1 MEKLIIVGTST
12 TGKHVYEFIKYHN
25 LYDIIGFA
33 VNAKY
38 KTRDTFCNLPVYE
51 LENLNRECHGIR
63 FKVFIAMLW
72 NKLNK
77 ERKEVYQ
84 FCIKNNYQL
93 ANLISPL
100 AVIKSEIKG
109 NNCWIHDFVV
119 VQNDANI
126 GSDVFIMAHSLIGAD
141 TNIGDHCF
149 FAAKS
154 LLGGGSIVGEQSF
167 IGLNATIFDDT
178 KIGNK
183 CIIGACTAVKRNLP
197 DYSKCIT
204 ASDNNIIKQYNENE
218 IEDKLMFSKNVR

>member
-93 ANLISPL
+93 MQKIFFTI
-100 AVIKSEIKG
+100 VKSK
-109 NNCWIHDFVV
+109 
-119 VQNDANI
+119 
-126 GSDVFIMAHSLIGAD
+126 
-141 TNIGDHCF
+141 
-149 FAAKS
+149 
-154 LLGGGSIVGEQSF
+154 
-167 IGLNATIFDDT
+167 T
-178 KIGNK
+178 KILLFFVSAK
-183 CIIGACTAVKRNLP
+183 CFMVFFFNFFITNMCINL
-197 DYSKCIT
+197 S
-204 ASDNNIIKQYNENE
+204 
-218 IEDKLMFSKNVR
+218 